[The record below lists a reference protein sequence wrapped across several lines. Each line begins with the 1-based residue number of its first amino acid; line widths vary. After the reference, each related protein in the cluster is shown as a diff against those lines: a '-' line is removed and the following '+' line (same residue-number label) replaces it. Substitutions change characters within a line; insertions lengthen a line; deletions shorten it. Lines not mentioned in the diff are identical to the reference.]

1 MTGVKNSE
9 IMYLENAQKLLLRIK
24 ETDYVSSELKSV
36 FCEISN
42 KHKANGGYLEYAY
55 LEHFLEESLDI
66 SLLFQHLFTNEGT
79 RRFLA
84 IPNRMMFETILKVEY
99 LIRVKNEGDD
109 NVILSLLS
117 KDMAAM
123 MSSLDEAVG
132 NSENNQAKS
141 TLIKMNIANKI
152 LKTDFD
158 LDKIK
163 PNTKT
168 FPNIK
173 DLCERSHI
181 CIKDYCG
188 ERLWHYYVMWSWDNH
203 SRIGSKF
210 MMKDNSDY
218 LTNNQAEC
226 FIEMYLKNLRLL
238 SIHSGSTKLQE
249 SIQSTMLE
257 IGLKLA

>member
-1 MTGVKNSE
+1 
-9 IMYLENAQKLLLRIK
+9 MYADNASKLVQKIK
-24 ETDYVSSELKSV
+24 DVDEFARNLSKVFEDISTQHKVS
-36 FCEISN
+36 
-42 KHKANGGYLEYAY
+42 GGYIEYAY
-55 LEHFLEESLDI
+55 LEHFLDESIDV
-66 SLLFQHLFTNEGT
+66 SSLFQHLFSNQNTK
-79 RRFLA
+79 RFLA

-226 FIEMYLKNLRLL
+226 FIE
-238 SIHSGSTKLQE
+238 
-249 SIQSTMLE
+249 E
-257 IGLKLA
+257 IGRAHV